1 MNQKY
6 LNLTQIKQNKSENKS
21 LMCKPLIAEEPVDAT
36 TVATSKKMNSED
48 DFEMSQHDI
57 EQNFYQY
64 ENPSLLK
71 LSSAD
76 NSSMSSDDFIL
87 TASVFD
93 DEDQLPTQGPC
104 AVEQVSLNFDIV
116 KQSSPKKNQNKM
128 VA

>member
-36 TVATSKKMNSED
+36 TTATSKMNSEN
-48 DFEMSQHDI
+48 DFEMSQLDI
-57 EQNFYQY
+57 EQNCYQY

-76 NSSMSSDDFIL
+76 ISSMSSDDFIL

-104 AVEQVSLNFDIV
+104 AVEQVSLNFEIV
-116 KQSSPKKNQNKM
+116 KQSSPKKNQN
-128 VA
+128 